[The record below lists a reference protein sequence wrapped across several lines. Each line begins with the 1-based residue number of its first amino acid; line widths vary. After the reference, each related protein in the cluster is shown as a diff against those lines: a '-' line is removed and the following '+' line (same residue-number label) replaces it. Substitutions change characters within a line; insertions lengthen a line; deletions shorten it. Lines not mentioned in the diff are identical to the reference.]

1 VAHLITQVYTN
12 TIMKA
17 DHHLKP
23 YSINSSGADM
33 TLELLANK
41 LDNGDI
47 EIPEFQRSHVWNIQ
61 KASKLIE
68 SFLLGLPVPQIFL
81 YLDPATKKLLV
92 VDGQQRLRGIH
103 AFMKGVY
110 KGREFRLSGL
120 ASEWDGMTYEELSD
134 PDKRRFRNSTL
145 RSTIFEQVDPRDN
158 TSIFEVFER
167 LNTGGMKLSAQEVRN
182 AVIGGDLNQ
191 LIKELREH
199 PTWIALT
206 GVRNS
211 DDRFKNAELILRL
224 IALNDAFETYKKPM
238 NLYLNNY
245 LEDHKDLTHEEA
257 EYIKNQ
263 FIGTIEAIKSKI
275 GIDALRL
282 NRSVSASLADA
293 VYVGVARNINELS
306 SELRKKWEILLR
318 DEVLLDAVSRHTTDS
333 DKIAAR
339 ISLAINLFKNDK

>member
-1 VAHLITQVYTN
+1 
-12 TIMKA
+12 MKT
-17 DHHLKP
+17 DYQLKP

-81 YLDPATKKLLV
+81 YLEPETRKLLV

-103 AFMKGVY
+103 AFIKGVY

-120 ASEWDGMTYEELSD
+120 SSEWDGMTYEELSD
-134 PDKRRFRNSTL
+134 ADRRRFRNATL
-145 RSTIFEQVDPRDN
+145 RSTIFEQVDPQDN

-167 LNTGGMKLSAQEVRN
+167 LNTGGMRLTAQEVRN

-199 PTWIALT
+199 PTWIALS
-206 GVRNS
+206 GARNP
-211 DDRFKNAELILRL
+211 DDRFKSTELILRL
-224 IALNDAFETYKKPM
+224 IALSDDFDTYKKPM
-238 NLYLNNY
+238 NIFLSNY
-245 LEDHKDLTHEEA
+245 LEKHKHLTPEE
-257 EYIKNQ
+257 KDSKRKQ
-263 FIGTIEAIKSKI
+263 FIETIEAIKNEI
-275 GIDALRL
+275 GPNALRL
-282 NRSVSASLADA
+282 NKSLSASLSDA
-293 VYVGVARNINELS
+293 VYVGVARNINNLSPEL
-306 SELRKKWEILLR
+306 KQKWNTLIHN
-318 DEVLLDAVSRHTTDS
+318 EVFLDAVSRHTTDL
-333 DKIAAR
+333 DKITAR
-339 ISLAINLFKNDK
+339 ISLAIDLFKNVK